1 MFETNKEASV
11 NYVCGFIVLGIFDFL
26 FGLFVLMDKCL
37 CIWVKIIGKVLWYSL
52 GVRFLGIMTRF

>member
-26 FGLFVLMDKCL
+26 FGLFVLMDKRL
-37 CIWVKIIGKVLWYSL
+37 CIWVKIIG
-52 GVRFLGIMTRF
+52 